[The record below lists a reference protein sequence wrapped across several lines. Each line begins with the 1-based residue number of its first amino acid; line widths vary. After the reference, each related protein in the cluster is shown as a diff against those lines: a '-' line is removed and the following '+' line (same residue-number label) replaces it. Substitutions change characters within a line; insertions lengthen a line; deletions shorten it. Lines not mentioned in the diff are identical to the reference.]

1 MALRVTATNE
11 VLELPSLQV
20 AFLVLG
26 FLLGTAVMIFASEV
40 VPWSGRKQKN
50 VAAPVDF
57 VTIIAQ
63 PL

>member
-11 VLELPSLQV
+11 ALQLPSLQV

-26 FLLGTAVMIFASEV
+26 FLLVTAVMIFASEAV
-40 VPWSGRKQKN
+40 SRSGRKQKN

-57 VTIIAQ
+57 VTIMAH

>member
-26 FLLGTAVMIFASEV
+26 VLLGMAAMIFVSE
-40 VPWSGRKQKN
+40 GLGNRRRQQKN
-50 VAAPVDF
+50 VAAAVDF
-57 VTIIAQ
+57 VTIVAH